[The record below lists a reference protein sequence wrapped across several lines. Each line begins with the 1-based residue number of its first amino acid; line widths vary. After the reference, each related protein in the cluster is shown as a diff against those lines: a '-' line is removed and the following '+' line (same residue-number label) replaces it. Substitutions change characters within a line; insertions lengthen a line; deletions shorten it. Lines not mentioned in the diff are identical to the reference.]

1 MAYMRRPHP
10 QPTVLLESINIDDIY
25 ICCVCHNLDK
35 FYISARIDTKNLSN
49 AISGISIK
57 SPDAGKIFKKY
68 GITDNAQANY
78 SIDSK
83 TIITCYRELMR
94 VLNRPISEFQEYIIQ
109 ERLAL
114 TSSTQQRIMNILSTD
129 KTISIRLKPYKLSFI
144 DRIRFYF
151 ITSKYKKI
159 IYTVS
164 CGIGYDDFIYK
175 NCKEYKMPGL
185 LTVLD
190 KSKISYYILKSM
202 GNDIA
207 MEVFEKSNFKNNNY
221 VFIDKQEANKF
232 KDDIVVPNDIIRQL
246 RSIV

>member
-1 MAYMRRPHP
+1 MVYMRKPHP
-10 QPTVLLESINIDDIY
+10 QPPIQLESINIDDIY
-25 ICCVCHNLDK
+25 ICCVCHSLDK

-49 AISGISIK
+49 AISVISIK
-57 SPDAGKIFKKY
+57 PPEADKVFKKY

-109 ERLAL
+109 EKLAL
-114 TSSTQQRIMNILSTD
+114 TSSTQQRIMNILCTD

-151 ITSKYKKI
+151 IASKYKKV

-164 CGIGYDDFIYK
+164 CSIGYDDFIYK

-207 MEVFEKSNFKNNNY
+207 MEVFEKVILRIIIMFLL
-221 VFIDKQEANKF
+221 INKKLINLKMILLF
-232 KDDIVVPNDIIRQL
+232 LMILLDSCGGIV
-246 RSIV
+246 